1 MRVYSFLTSFLFVDL
16 FLEQNVDIVENFKL
30 CSRKFLAAVV
40 VELLLYV
47 NMFAR
52 CIEVEEKLYTR
63 LV

>member
-40 VELLLYV
+40 VGLLLYV

-52 CIEVEEKLYTR
+52 CIEVEEKLYKR